1 MVMKVKKQ
9 AGGCKLILEGD
20 LTIYQATEIYEKFKK
35 QLAACKSIDIDLQS
49 VTEIDTAG
57 VQVMLAVKR
66 KATLAG
72 IPVSMTMHSEPVVEV
87 FELMNI
93 AHEFGDPIVLSNR
106 ATG

>member
-1 MVMKVKKQ
+1 MVMKIKKQ
-9 AGGCKLILEGD
+9 GNGCKITIEGD
-20 LTIYQATEIYEKFKK
+20 LTIYQATEVYEKFKK
-35 QLAACKSIDIDLQS
+35 QLAACKSIEIDLQY

-57 VQVMLAVKR
+57 VQVLLAVKR
-66 KATLAG
+66 EAAVAEVP
-72 IPVSMTMHSEPVVEV
+72 ISMTLHSEPVVEV